1 MINRFS
7 LEDLSLPTWTSRDD
21 NYHYG
26 KKLYVLARRIQFL
39 YNDVRKSIDN
49 GSISRYEI
57 YGLYYIS
64 QNLLMDMGR
73 LPTVG
78 QYWKEPD
85 WLMAFPKEG
94 PYPCAL
100 TSRDSSYKDTKY
112 DVSAQ
117 HWKYFDKLEDP
128 IIIDEINTKFGKEY
142 DEVIIAYAILWT
154 SFKIFEEYIHSY
166 MNFVD
171 SYEDSPVFDLPHIA
185 YYVNHPF
192 PNFDANY
199 NVYYH
204 TRSDELLKEMKDLNA
219 SYEAYKDTFR
229 KYEESRGIFV
239 N

>member
-7 LEDLSLPTWTSRDD
+7 LEDLSLPVWSNNDD

-26 KKLYVLARRIQFL
+26 KKLYILARRIQFL

-64 QNLLMDMGR
+64 QNILADMAK

-78 QYWKEPD
+78 QYWKEID
-85 WLMAFPKEG
+85 CSIAFPEEG
-94 PYPCAL
+94 LYPCDA
-100 TSRDSSYKDTKY
+100 TSRDSSHKDTKY
-112 DVSAQ
+112 DISVQ
-117 HWKYFDKLEDP
+117 HSKYFNKLEDST
-128 IIIDEINTKFGKEY
+128 IIAEIESKFGKEY
-142 DEVIIAYAILWT
+142 DNVIIAFGILWT

-166 MNFVD
+166 MNFID
-171 SYEDSPVFDLPHIA
+171 SYEESPVFDIVHCA
-185 YYVNHPF
+185 YYVNSPF
-192 PNFDANY
+192 PNFDVNY

-204 TRSDELLKEMKDLNA
+204 SRSNELLNEMKDLNA